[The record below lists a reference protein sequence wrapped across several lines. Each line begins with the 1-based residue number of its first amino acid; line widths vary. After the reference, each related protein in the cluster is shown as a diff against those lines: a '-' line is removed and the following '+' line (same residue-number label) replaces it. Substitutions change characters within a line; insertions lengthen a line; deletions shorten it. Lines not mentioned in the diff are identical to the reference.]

1 MRKSIL
7 LVAMA
12 AIALAACQPTPPLP
26 INQAT
31 TEQPKQAIAQQDT
44 TMRDAALG
52 GVAGFLL
59 GRATSNSGSGYHPPP
74 VVHNT
79 TVVKKT
85 IIQQNVVR
93 PRIVQ
98 RPSIRRK

>member
-1 MRKSIL
+1 MRKYICFVVLGLST
-7 LVAMA
+7 M
-12 AIALAACQPTPPLP
+12 LAACGPTPVP
-26 INQAT
+26 INQAV
-31 TEQPKQAIAQQDT
+31 TEQPQQAIAQQDT
-44 TMRDAALG
+44 TLRDAALG

-59 GRATSNSGSGYHPPP
+59 GRATSGGGSHPPP

-93 PRIVQ
+93 PRIIS